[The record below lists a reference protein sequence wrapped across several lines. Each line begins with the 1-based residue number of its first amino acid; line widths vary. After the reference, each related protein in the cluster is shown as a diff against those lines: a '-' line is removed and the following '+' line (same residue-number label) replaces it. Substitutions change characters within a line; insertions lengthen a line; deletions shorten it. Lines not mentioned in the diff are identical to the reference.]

1 MYRNSVPNRQLA
13 TWLCVALIPTLLQLA
28 AGIGWLMAV
37 IVAAVCTGVVSVVW
51 KWGKV
56 PEHRAFAGLQYLY
69 IIVLLCTLL
78 PYSAMS
84 WPGDNYPAVPL
95 ILLALAAWSANKGAD
110 AAARVGC
117 VLFWLVLIIYL
128 TVLASGTSGITIDW
142 LHPGNSADPLPAV
155 VLLLIPCIT
164 LTLRKEKKGWS
175 PRLLLP
181 GIFLVAAAV
190 ITAGNLS
197 PALAQRLPDPFYS
210 AVRSLNILGIAQR
223 FEAVL
228 SAGMTVG
235 WFGMFAVLLSSA
247 TGYAEC
253 IKPQLGKK
261 GLWISAGLSALGM
274 LCKLHITM

>member
-13 TWLCVALIPTLLQLA
+13 TWLCAALIPTLLQLA
-28 AGIGWLMAV
+28 AGIGWPMAV

-51 KWGKV
+51 KWGKA
-56 PEHRAFAGLQYLY
+56 PEHRLLAGLQYLY

-84 WPGDNYPAVPL
+84 WPGDNDPAVPL

-128 TVLASGTSGITIDW
+128 TVLASGTSGIKINW
-142 LHPGNSADPLPAV
+142 LRPGNSADPLPAV

-235 WFGMFAVLLSSA
+235 WFSMFAVLLSSA